1 MTKRKNKWW
10 RPVKISDKIVRKL
23 IEAFKSDS
31 TVDEA
36 CSYAWIAKDT
46 FYRRYKNFKW
56 FSDEIDDAKQYP
68 FFHSKFRYFEAIDSA
83 DPNVFGKYALEF
95 LKRRHPDWK
104 DKQENTVDYAFTSI
118 TIEDATWEES
128 GDKINT
134 EAAGTSE
141 EVSG

>member
-1 MTKRKNKWW
+1 M
-10 RPVKISDKIVRKL
+10 
-23 IEAFKSDS
+23 
-31 TVDEA
+31 DEA
-36 CSYAWIAKDT
+36 CSYAGIAKDT

-118 TIEDATWEES
+118 TIEDAT
-128 GDKINT
+128 
-134 EAAGTSE
+134 
-141 EVSG
+141 